1 MSELVATRIAL
12 PKRLEPVDVVLQP
25 GDLTCLIGPNG
36 SGKTSLLHALAGIG
50 RPEGSV
56 RIGDI
61 DLRRLPPSRRSQMLS
76 YLPASR
82 DIAWPLSARDVVAL
96 GLEGTGAQARITEAL
111 ALMELMTMADRRAD
125 HLSTGERSRVLIA
138 RALAAEP
145 ELLLFDEPTANLDPH
160 WQLRLMD
167 HLALLA
173 HVQRKIVLVA
183 LHDLEAAR
191 RYADRLLIMNGG
203 RIAADGDAGDLLNGR
218 IVPEIFGIAFG
229 EGGWRPVSPPA
240 DRQSAP

>member
-76 YLPASR
+76 VSFG
-82 DIAWPLSARDVVAL
+82 ARFV
-96 GLEGTGAQARITEAL
+96 
-111 ALMELMTMADRRAD
+111 
-125 HLSTGERSRVLIA
+125 
-138 RALAAEP
+138 
-145 ELLLFDEPTANLDPH
+145 
-160 WQLRLMD
+160 
-167 HLALLA
+167 
-173 HVQRKIVLVA
+173 
-183 LHDLEAAR
+183 
-191 RYADRLLIMNGG
+191 
-203 RIAADGDAGDLLNGR
+203 
-218 IVPEIFGIAFG
+218 
-229 EGGWRPVSPPA
+229 
-240 DRQSAP
+240 